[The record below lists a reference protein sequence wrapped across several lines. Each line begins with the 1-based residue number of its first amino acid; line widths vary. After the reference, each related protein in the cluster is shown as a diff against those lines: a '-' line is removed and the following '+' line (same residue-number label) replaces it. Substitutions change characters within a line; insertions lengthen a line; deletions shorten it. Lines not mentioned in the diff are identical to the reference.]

1 MRMLEARLASMY
13 EAMRLA
19 CQGARPPRG
28 VDART
33 DLMRSSLSPGRSNS
47 AACSMQARAAVTSLS
62 MAAFAS
68 ARSFMRLSVHAFR
81 AVTIGA
87 AVEAD
92 VYMTVDILI
101 SLLAL
106 QTGWPA
112 WQPRSVISLQ
122 TASAWTCSSAIQ
134 RLRLAARAA
143 GFCGWLLVLDSST
156 RSMNA
161 RDLNGRN

>member
-1 MRMLEARLASMY
+1 
-13 EAMRLA
+13 
-19 CQGARPPRG
+19 
-28 VDART
+28 
-33 DLMRSSLSPGRSNS
+33 MRSSLSPGRSSS

-101 SLLAL
+101 SLLA
-106 QTGWPA
+106 
-112 WQPRSVISLQ
+112 
-122 TASAWTCSSAIQ
+122 
-134 RLRLAARAA
+134 
-143 GFCGWLLVLDSST
+143 
-156 RSMNA
+156 
-161 RDLNGRN
+161 